1 VSQQTPRPNPQSSLG
16 TAVMLLYI
24 GGILGIVSA
33 VVSATQLDAPNAL
46 RFVLAAISVI
56 LTAICFAVGI
66 FIDVQR

>member
-1 VSQQTPRPNPQSSLG
+1 MSQQTPRPNRQSSLG